1 MTLNHLN
8 AVQPHTYAERNDE
21 TLYRKITWRFV
32 PLLFLCYAIA
42 YLDRVNIG
50 FAKLQMLADL
60 GFSDAV
66 YAFGASIFFVGYV
79 AFEIPSNIV
88 LHKIGARIWI
98 SRIMITW
105 GIVSAAIAFVDPIA
119 AWTGLGKELT
129 FYILRFLLGVS
140 EAGFFAGIVLYIS
153 YWFPAERQAKVM
165 AGFIV
170 AIPISLIVG
179 GPISGALM
187 DHFHDVRGLAGWQW
201 MLVLEG
207 LPAVILGTVVF
218 MYLDSSVADAKWLS
232 DGEKQ
237 TITNNLQI
245 DDRHKRHNFSAV
257 IGDYRVWVM
266 AGIMICYSTGIYGLS
281 FWLPTII
288 KNAGVKSAFDIGLLS
303 AIPWLVSAVAMILN
317 AAHSRKVNERRWHA
331 AVPSFIAGVS
341 FILAALTANY
351 LPVSLFFLSV
361 SAAGVM
367 AHAPVFWTFPASVLS
382 GTAAAAGI
390 ALITSIGSTSGF
402 VGSYA
407 ASLAKDLTGD
417 INNGTYVLAALMLLG
432 GVLVL
437 VIPKQTLSSRLEK

>member
-1 MTLNHLN
+1 MSLNELN
-8 AVQPHTYAERNDE
+8 AVRSQPHSESASES
-21 TLYRKITWRFV
+21 LYKKITWKFV
-32 PLLFLCYAIA
+32 PLLFLCYAVA

-50 FAKLQMLADL
+50 FAKLKMLADL

-79 AFEIPSNIV
+79 VFEIPSNIV

-119 AWTGLGKELT
+119 AWTGLGKEMT

-170 AIPISLIVG
+170 AIPISLVVG

-187 DHFHDVRGLAGWQW
+187 DHFHDVHGLAGWQW

-232 DGEKQ
+232 ETEKSM
-237 TITNNLQI
+237 IIANLRI

-266 AGIMICYSTGIYGLS
+266 ACIMVCYSTGIYGLS

-288 KNAGVKSAFDIGLLS
+288 KNAGIKSAFDIGLLS
-303 AIPWLVSAVAMILN
+303 AIPWLTSAIAMIAN
-317 AAHSRKVNERRWHA
+317 AVHSRKMNERRWHA
-331 AVPSFIAGVS
+331 AVPSFIAGFS
-341 FILAALTANY
+341 FILAALTANN
-351 LPVSLFFLSV
+351 LPVALFFLSV

>member
-1 MTLNHLN
+1 MTINQLDKHATL
-8 AVQPHTYAERNDE
+8 AYESGDDE
-21 TLYRKITWRFV
+21 ALYKKITWRFV
-32 PLLFLCYAIA
+32 PLLFLCYAVA

-66 YAFGASIFFVGYV
+66 YAFGASVFFVGYV

-88 LHKIGARIWI
+88 LHKIGARVWI
-98 SRIMITW
+98 SRIMVTW

-119 AWTGLGKELT
+119 AWTGLGKEMT

-187 DHFHDVRGLAGWQW
+187 DNFHNVNGLAGWQW

-218 MYLDSSVADAKWLS
+218 TYLDSSVADAKWLNAA
-232 DGEKQ
+232 EKT
-237 TITNNLQI
+237 TILSNLQI

-257 IGDYRVWVM
+257 IGDFRVWVM

-303 AIPWLVSAVAMILN
+303 AIPWLVSAVAMIAN
-317 AAHSRKVNERRWHA
+317 AVHSRKVNERRWHA
-331 AVPSFIAGVS
+331 AIPSFIAGLS
-341 FILAALTANY
+341 FILAALTANH
-351 LPVSLFFLSV
+351 LPVALFFLSV

-367 AHAPVFWTFPASVLS
+367 AHAPVFWTFPASVHS
-382 GTAAAAGI
+382 VTTAAAGI